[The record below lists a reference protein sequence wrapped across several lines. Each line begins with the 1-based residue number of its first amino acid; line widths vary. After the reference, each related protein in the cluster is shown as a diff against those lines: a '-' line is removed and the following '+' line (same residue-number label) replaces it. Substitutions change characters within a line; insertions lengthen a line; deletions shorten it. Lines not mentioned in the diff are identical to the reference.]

1 MRRVIEATEKDLD
14 DVYRQEHLAYYH
26 YVLGNLTVVYTK
38 LKNEEKYQRKLGKMT
53 VREARANLEMMGV
66 MYSEADKNLGI
77 SLIPCGELERAQ
89 NAMVKELGGNRTDL
103 SSKDLNVVLGEKVKM
118 FESSLVI
125 IESQIVN
132 AIIPNVERKI
142 KLSGA
147 RTPYLKLNMKIQKM
161 SNSQLSRSQ
170 PGDFKYRPIQDSVG
184 SLLKP
189 YSRICMEL
197 LRSLNKTLKK
207 KYNSVWKIETIN
219 LVEISRR
226 FECLVS
232 EKR

>member
-1 MRRVIEATEKDLD
+1 
-14 DVYRQEHLAYYH
+14 
-26 YVLGNLTVVYTK
+26 
-38 LKNEEKYQRKLGKMT
+38 
-53 VREARANLEMMGV
+53 
-66 MYSEADKNLGI
+66 
-77 SLIPCGELERAQ
+77 
-89 NAMVKELGGNRTDL
+89 MVKELGGNRTDL
-103 SSKDLNVVLGEKVKM
+103 CSKDLNVVLGEKVKM

-197 LRSLNKTLKK
+197 LRSLNKTVKK

-219 LVEISRR
+219 GVEISRR

-232 EKR
+232 EKREHRTIMSTDFDSAYTNVSKDDLIRSVVNLARVVEWEMHLTKLLLKLISLLLDNNFVEIGDGIYKLGTQLAMGCSSSGDALDSVAI